1 MKRLASLLFLVGT
14 GALPFAC
21 GGGKLAGS
29 NADAGTGSGGS
40 GGDDGAPSSDGSSGM
55 PRPPWKPTSKLD
67 LLFMIQNSSKTN
79 DFLIANDFLTGAVP
93 GFIHRLLNPNCVDG
107 SGNVL
112 GSSQNGQCS
121 QGALE
126 FLPVVDMHVGIV
138 TSSLGGRGGDQCPDL
153 ATNPAAPNLSAHTN
167 DKGELVARG
176 GVAGNP
182 TVENPVA
189 DAPSPDNFLWW
200 NPYAADNGEMT
211 QPPSLSSES
220 QLVSDLQSM
229 FLGVNVH
236 GCGFTAPLESWYRF
250 LVQPD
255 PYADIIAGPT
265 NATRALAGVDA
276 TIVKQRHDFL
286 RPDSV
291 VAVVVVANKPDE
303 VIDPLAMGGQGWAFM
318 STAFPGSPN
327 MATPEG
333 TIECTKLDPNN
344 PSKTGPN
351 DPNCTSCAFVC
362 PYDPNRCPNYLNGAG
377 FVGNVPMACGGKGNG
392 GYLDPSDDALNVRA
406 FHQKQR
412 FGVDA
417 QFPVDRYVTGLS
429 SFTVPDRDHEHDANG
444 NYAPSLDCDN
454 PLFSMNL
461 PADASSDLCH
471 LPPGPRTPSQVFFVD
486 IGGVPHQLLQTDPSN
501 PDSPQKTTLS
511 ATDWTTVLG
520 ADPLHYAFAGADFHM
535 LESEADRAGS
545 SCPDTAADDCDPI
558 NGREWATNKSDLQF
572 ACIFPLAMA
581 LDCTSPGPGDQYK
594 GACACATGALNANTQ
609 LCEKTGT
616 GYTQTQINGR
626 AYPTIRPLAVARA
639 LGSQSVVGSIC
650 PIHAKEAAAGD
661 PLYGYRPTLQALT
674 DRLSSALAK

>member
-1 MKRLASLLFLVGT
+1 MKRLASLLFLVAA
-14 GALPFAC
+14 GAAPFAC

-29 NADAGTGSGGS
+29 SADGGAGSSSGSM
-40 GGDDGAPSSDGSSGM
+40 ASDGSPGS

-79 DFLIANDFLTGAVP
+79 DFLIANDFLTSAVP
-93 GFIHRLLNPNCVDG
+93 GFIHRLLNPNCVDT
-107 SGNVL
+107 SGNGL
-112 GSSQNGQCS
+112 GSSQSGKCA
-121 QGALE
+121 QGSLE
-126 FLPVVDMHVGIV
+126 FAPVIDMHVGIV
-138 TSSLGGRGGDQCPDL
+138 TSSLGGRGGDQCPDN

-167 DKGELVARG
+167 DNGELVARG

-200 NPYAADNGEMT
+200 NPYAADTGNMT

-255 PYADIIAGPT
+255 PYADVMHGPNGT
-265 NATRALAGVDA
+265 VALDGVDA
-276 TIVKQRHDFL
+276 TVVKQRHDFL

-291 VAVVVVANKPDE
+291 VAVVVVANKPEE
-303 VIDPLAMGGQGWAFM
+303 VFDPLTFGAQGWAF
-318 STAFPGSPN
+318 SNTAFPGSPN
-327 MATPEG
+327 MAAPEG
-333 TIECTKLDPNN
+333 TIECRSN
-344 PSKTGPN
+344 PESTS
-351 DPNCTSCAFVC
+351 CTSCAFIK
-362 PYDPNRCPNYLNGAG
+362 NQASFSTECPND
-377 FVGNVPMACGGKGNG
+377 PPGGMN

-406 FHQKQR
+406 FHMKQR
-412 FGVDA
+412 FGIDG
-417 QFPVDRYVTGLS
+417 QFPVDRYVTGLT

-444 NYAPSLDCDN
+444 NYAPSPDCGN

-461 PADASSDLCH
+461 PVDTSSDLCH
-471 LPPGPRTPSQVFFVD
+471 LAPGPRTPKQVFFAV
-486 IGGVPHQLLQTDPSN
+486 IGGVPHQLLQTDPRN
-501 PDSPQKTTLS
+501 PDSPQKTTLGAS
-511 ATDWTTVLG
+511 DWNTVLG
-520 ADPLHYAFAGADFHM
+520 ADPIHYDFTGADFHM

-558 NGREWATNKSDLQF
+558 NGREFATNKSDLQF

-581 LDCTSPGPGDQYK
+581 LDCTSPGPGDAYK
-594 GACACATGALNANTQ
+594 GVCACATGGLDAKTQ
-609 LCEKTGT
+609 LCEKGAA
-616 GYTQTQINGR
+616 GYTQVQINGR

-639 LGSQSVVGSIC
+639 LGSQAVVGSIC
-650 PIHAKEAAAGD
+650 PIHAKEAAPGD
-661 PLYGYRPTLQALT
+661 PLYGYAPTLQALT